1 MKYHVKKIKK
11 TISLSVV
18 VAIALATSLV
28 FVACG
33 KSGTLLNPRKPTTLT
48 MWHVYGEQVDSPMN
62 VYVEQFNSTTG
73 KEKGIVI
80 NVALMSNASQIGKK
94 LKDAQTGK
102 AGSKDMPDL
111 FFCHAGDA
119 KSLGTENLL
128 DWKNLLPQ
136 KDLGEFVPSFLNDG
150 TVDNSLCVLPVSKS
164 TYMLFVAGGVFDRFA
179 AEKSVSL
186 SDLETWEGFFSVAGK
201 YYEWSGGKP
210 FCAIDY
216 LIRLAELCAISDGEN
231 ISYKDGWYDANNP
244 AFISAYDMFAESI
257 AKGHI
262 VVSDMYSNT
271 QVMTGQTCA
280 GIGSSASVLYY
291 NDKITYPDNT
301 SEDMKLKVLPL
312 PQQGGK
318 QKVATQ
324 AGVGL
329 CAYKTT
335 DAKAEAAAVFA
346 QWFTEERRNLE
357 FVLTT
362 GYMPVKAGAFDKI
375 GEGAFRSDTYKS
387 LYDALRTTV
396 ATCNFEKEP
405 DFDGYYTKV
414 YELYDE
420 IRNIQK
426 NLKIGYENGK
436 TCEQFVAEMRSAL
449 FGVG

>member
-1 MKYHVKKIKK
+1 MSYNVKK
-11 TISLSVV
+11 TISFSIV
-18 VAIALATSLV
+18 VAIVLATFLS

-62 VYVEQFNSTTG
+62 VYIEQFNATTG

-80 NVALMSNASQIGKK
+80 NVALMSNAAQIGKK
-94 LKDAQTGK
+94 LKDAQSEK

-111 FFCHAGDA
+111 FFCHASDA
-119 KSLGTENLL
+119 RSLGTDNLL
-128 DWKNLLPQ
+128 DWKNRLPQ
-136 KDLGEFVPSFLNDG
+136 SDLGSFVPSFLRDG

-179 AEKSVSL
+179 AEKNVSL
-186 SDLETWEGFFSVAGK
+186 SDLDTWEGFFDVAGK

-210 FCAIDY
+210 FCAIDF
-216 LIRLAELCAISDGEN
+216 LIRLAELCTISDGES
-231 ISYKDGWYDANNP
+231 ISYKDGWYDADNP
-244 AFISAYDMFAESI
+244 AFISAYDMFASSI

-301 SEDMKLKVLPL
+301 SEDMNLKVLPM
-312 PQQGGK
+312 PQQAGK
-318 QKVATQ
+318 QKIATQ

-335 DAKAEAAAVFA
+335 AAKAEAATVFA

-375 GEGAFRSDTYKS
+375 AQSSFKSKAYKD
-387 LYDALRTTV
+387 LYGALRSTV

-405 DFDGYYTKV
+405 DFDGYYAKV
-414 YELYDE
+414 TALYDK
-420 IRNIQK
+420 IRNIQQ
-426 NLKIGYENGK
+426 NLKTGYENGK
-436 TCEQFVAEMRSAL
+436 TCEQFVAEIRSAL